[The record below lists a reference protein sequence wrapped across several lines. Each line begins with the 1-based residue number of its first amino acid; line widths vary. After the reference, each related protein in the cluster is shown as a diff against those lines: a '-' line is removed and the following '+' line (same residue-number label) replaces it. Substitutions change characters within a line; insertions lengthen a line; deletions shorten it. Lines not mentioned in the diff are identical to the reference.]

1 MDVRII
7 QFITALRSQG
17 VRVSLA
23 ESTDAFHA
31 IEELG
36 IKDRESFKTS
46 LRTTLIKDAKDIA
59 QFEKLFPLF
68 FGVDEPSMSDATQDL
83 TPQEAQQLADAL
95 RQFTQQLRD
104 MLEKLLQGRPL
115 TQEELEKL
123 DQMVNMDKAMD
134 MRMQNQMVRRMEQ
147 ALKFREV
154 REALESLMRMLQE
167 MGMDRQRLDDLRQ
180 QLQENQQAMEDQLSQ
195 HVGQRILRNM
205 AQQNPHDRLDG
216 LYNRPFQNLTEDDM
230 QVLRKEVQRMAAV
243 LRTRMALRLKRARDG
258 QLDVKSTIRSNMKY
272 GSVPL
277 EIKHR
282 SHALKPRI
290 VVLCDVSTSMR
301 HISELML
308 SLLYAIQNQIS
319 KTSAFAFIDHLEFV
333 SPDFDGRQPGDAVSD
348 VLKRMPSGYYNT
360 DLGMSLQDL
369 AHDHLDKIDHHCTLI
384 FVGDARNNYND
395 PQLDTFKMIARRA
408 RATIWLNPEA
418 KQMWGT
424 GDSDMLKYARHCAKA
439 YQVSNLSQLSDAIDH
454 LLFQHT

>member
-36 IKDRESFKTS
+36 IKDRDAFKTS
-46 LRTTLIKDAKDIA
+46 LRTTLVKDAKDIA

-68 FGVDEPSMSDATQDL
+68 FGADEPSMNDATQDL
-83 TPQEAQQLADAL
+83 TPQEAQQLAKAL

-104 MLEKLLQGRPL
+104 MLEKLLQGQPL
-115 TQEELEKL
+115 SQEELQKL

-134 MRMQNQMVRRMEQ
+134 MRMQNQMVHRMEQ

-154 REALESLMRMLQE
+154 RDAMEALMRMLQE
-167 MGMDRQRLDDLRQ
+167 MGMDRERLDEIRQ
-180 QLQENQQAMEDQLSQ
+180 QMQENQQALEDQLNQ
-195 HVGQRILRNM
+195 HVGQQILRNM
-205 AQQNPHDRLDG
+205 SKQTPKDRLDG
-216 LYNRPFQNLTEDDM
+216 LYNRPFQNLSEDDM

-243 LRTRMALRLKRARDG
+243 LRTRMALRLKRAHTG

-282 SHALKPRI
+282 SHALKPKI
-290 VVLCDVSTSMR
+290 VVICDVSTSMR
-301 HISELML
+301 HVSELML

-333 SPDFDGRQPGDAVSD
+333 SPQFDKRHPGEAVSD
-348 VLKRMPSGYYNT
+348 VLRAMPSGYYNT
-360 DLGMSLQDL
+360 DLGESLQDFV
-369 AHDHLDKIDHHCTLI
+369 HDYLDKVDRHSTVII
-384 FVGDARNNYND
+384 VGDARNNFND
-395 PQLDTFKMIARRA
+395 PGLETFKMIVRRS
-408 RATIWLNPEA
+408 RATIWLNPEV

-424 GDSDMLKYARHCAKA
+424 GDSDMLKYARHCQKA
-439 YQVSNLSQLSDAIDH
+439 YQVSNLAQLSEAIDH

>member
-1 MDVRII
+1 MDTRII
-7 QFITALRSQG
+7 QFIAALRSQG

-36 IKDRESFKTS
+36 IKDREAFKTS
-46 LRTTLIKDAKDIA
+46 LRATLIKDKQDIPE
-59 QFEKLFPLF
+59 FEKLFPIF
-68 FGVDEPSMSDATQDL
+68 FGLDQPSMNDATQDL
-83 TPQEAQQLADAL
+83 TPQEAQKLAQAL

-115 TQEELEKL
+115 SEDELKKL
-123 DQMVNMDKAMD
+123 DQMFNLDNAMD
-134 MRMQNQMVRRMEQ
+134 MRMQNQLVRRMEQ

-154 REALESLMRMLQE
+154 REAMEALMRMLQE
-167 MGMDRQRLDDLRQ
+167 MGMDRDRLDQMRQ
-180 QLQENQQAMEDQLSQ
+180 MVQDNQQALEDQLYQ
-195 HVGQRILRNM
+195 HVGQRILQNM
-205 AQQNPHDRLDG
+205 SEQAPHDRLDG
-216 LYNRPFQNLTEDDM
+216 LYNRPFQNLDEDDM

-258 QLDVKSTIRSNMKY
+258 QLDVKSTIRTNLKY
-272 GSVPL
+272 GNVPL
-277 EIKHR
+277 ELKHR
-282 SHALKPRI
+282 SHALKPKI

-308 SLLYAIQNQIS
+308 SLLYAIQSQIS

-333 SPDFDGRQPGDAVSD
+333 SPEFDGRQPADAVSE
-348 VLKRMPSGYYNT
+348 VLRRMPSGYYNT
-360 DLGMSLQDL
+360 DLGESLENF
-369 AHDHLDKIDHHCTLI
+369 AHDYLEKVDHHSTLI
-384 FVGDARNNYND
+384 IVGDARNNFND
-395 PQLDTFKMIARRA
+395 PRLETFKMIVRRS

-424 GDSDMLKYARHCAKA
+424 GDSDMLKYASHCQRAF
-439 YQVSNLSQLSDAIDH
+439 QVSNLAQLSDAIDH
-454 LLFQHT
+454 LLFQHA